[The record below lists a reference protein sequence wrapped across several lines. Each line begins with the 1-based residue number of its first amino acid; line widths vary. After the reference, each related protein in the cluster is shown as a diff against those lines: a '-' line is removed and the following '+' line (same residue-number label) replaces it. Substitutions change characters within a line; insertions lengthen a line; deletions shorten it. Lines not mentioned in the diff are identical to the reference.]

1 MGFPIY
7 DYRTDVRNVLVTP
20 QIRARFLRMEP
31 GQVAAL
37 HSHDLGHEVFLILEG
52 RAVFEIDGET
62 QELGPGQMCVALA
75 DQVHTVRAAGEE
87 PMTMYLSVT
96 PHIQPSHTM
105 RTPEGERLPLRFMPA
120 SAYDEEAGYPPE
132 RSEGRVLAVGMEAL
146 LDRQV
151 AAAQAVAEAAE
162 ASASVQREM
171 AGQLARALAE
181 GDDRAA
187 AEARRAMWEALYAT
201 YRTVYDLG
209 AAWNALAA
217 WTAKV
222 P

>member
-37 HSHDLGHEVFLILEG
+37 HSHDLGHEVFLVLEG

-62 QELGPGQMCVALA
+62 AEVGPGQMCIALA
-75 DQVHTVRAAGEE
+75 DQLHTVRVVGEE

-96 PHIQPSHTM
+96 PHVQPTHTM
-105 RTPEGERLPLRFMPA
+105 RTPAGDRLPLRFMPD
-120 SAYDEEAGYPPE
+120 SAYDEETDP
-132 RSEGRVLAVGMEAL
+132 AVTTESL

-151 AAAQAVAEAAE
+151 TAAQAVAAA
-162 ASASVQREM
+162 AQAAAGVQRDM
-171 AGQLARALAE
+171 AGVLARALAE
-181 GDDRAA
+181 GDEKAVSRARA
-187 AEARRAMWEALYAT
+187 AMWEALYTT
-201 YRTVYDLG
+201 YRTMNELADV
-209 AAWNALAA
+209 WNELAA
-217 WTAKV
+217 RTAAI